1 MKRWPL
7 LLALA
12 AGACAGPRPQPP
24 QAAAIAAPAGWRD
37 GIATAADQVDPAWWS
52 GFGDPVLSDIVRQAL
67 ANNTDV
73 AIAAVRVE
81 EARARLQLAT
91 SQQLPNVALAG
102 GGMRERYVNP
112 FGHAVQA
119 WAGQGVVSIAY
130 DLDLFGRLRASSGTA
145 RAALLASEDARES
158 VRLAVA
164 AAAASG
170 YIQLRALDA
179 RLRVLQATLVARE
192 DALRLARRRSDAGYS
207 TALELR
213 QAEAQRDET
222 AQLIP
227 ATELAIRQQED
238 GLSLLLGTAPGAIPR
253 GAALE
258 ALQLPGPAPVL
269 PAALL
274 RRRPDV
280 AAAEQQLV
288 AADRSLDAA
297 RAAFLPSV
305 KLNGDGGYVASSLL
319 LDNPISVFSLGG
331 SVFQQLV
338 DGGRLRAQQSGA
350 AAQRDEAAFA
360 YRAAALKAFRE
371 VEDALAA
378 IDKTGSQE
386 QLVLRERI
394 STQALLTLATKRYRE
409 GYAPY
414 LDQIDAERTL
424 LGTDLSV
431 VQLRAQR
438 LAAAVSLYQAL
449 GGGWSENATAL
460 PR

>member
-24 QAAAIAAPAGWRD
+24 QAAGITAPAGWRD
-37 GIATAADQVDPAWWS
+37 GNPTATEQVDPQWWAS
-52 GFGDPVLSDIVRQAL
+52 FGDPVLSDIVRQAL

-73 AIAAVRVE
+73 ATAAVRVE
-81 EARARLQLAT
+81 EARARLRLAT
-91 SQQLPNVALAG
+91 AQQLPNVSLAG
-102 GGMRERYVNP
+102 GGVRERYVNP
-112 FGHAVQA
+112 FGQAVEA
-119 WAGQGVVSIAY
+119 WAGQGQASVAY
-130 DLDLFGRLRASSGTA
+130 DLDLFGRLRTASAAA

-164 AAAASG
+164 ASAASG

-179 RLRVLQATLVARE
+179 RLAVLKATLAARE

-238 GLSLLLGTAPGAIPR
+238 GLSLLLGTTPGAIPR
-253 GAALE
+253 GAPLE
-258 ALQLPGPAPVL
+258 SLALPGPAPML
-269 PAALL
+269 PATLL
-274 RRRPDV
+274 RRRPDI

-288 AADRSLDAA
+288 AADRSLDSA
-297 RAAFLPSV
+297 RAAFLPGV
-305 KLNGDGGYVASSLL
+305 RLNGDGGYVASSLL
-319 LDNPISVFSLGG
+319 LNNPIAVFSLGG
-331 SVFQQLV
+331 SVFQQLF
-338 DGGRLRAQQSGA
+338 DGGRLRAQQRGA

-360 YRAAALKAFRE
+360 YRAAALRAFRE

-378 IDKTGSQE
+378 IDKTQSQE
-386 QLVLRERI
+386 ALLLRERT

-438 LAAAVSLYQAL
+438 LTAAVSLYQAL
-449 GGGWSENATAL
+449 GGGWSEQTTAP

>member
-12 AGACAGPRPQPP
+12 VGACAGPRPQPP
-24 QAAAIAAPAGWRD
+24 QAAAVTAPAGWRD
-37 GIATAADQVDPAWWS
+37 GNPTATEQVDPQWWAS
-52 GFGDPVLSDIVRQAL
+52 FGDPVLSDIVRQAL

-73 AIAAVRVE
+73 ATAAVRVE
-81 EARARLQLAT
+81 EARARLRLAT
-91 SQQLPNVALAG
+91 AQQLPNVTLAG
-102 GGMRERYVNP
+102 GGNRERYVNP
-112 FGHAVQA
+112 FGEAVEA
-119 WAGQGVVSIAY
+119 WAGQGQASIAY
-130 DLDLFGRLRASSGTA
+130 DLDLFGRLRTASAAA

-164 AAAASG
+164 ASAASG

-179 RLRVLQATLVARE
+179 RLAVLKATLAARE
-192 DALRLARRRSDAGYS
+192 DALRLAQRRSDAGYS

-222 AQLIP
+222 AQLVP

-238 GLSLLLGTAPGAIPR
+238 GLSLLLGTTPGAIPR
-253 GAALE
+253 GAPLE
-258 ALQLPGPAPVL
+258 SLALPGPAPVL
-269 PAALL
+269 PATLL
-274 RRRPDV
+274 RRRPDI

-288 AADRSLDAA
+288 AADRSLDSA
-297 RAAFLPSV
+297 RAAFLPSIR
-305 KLNGDGGYVASSLL
+305 LNGDGGYVASSLL
-319 LDNPISVFSLGG
+319 LNNPIAVFSLGG
-331 SVFQQLV
+331 SVFQQLF
-338 DGGRLRAQQSGA
+338 DGGRLRAQQRGA

-360 YRAAALKAFRE
+360 YRAAALRAFRE

-378 IDKTGSQE
+378 IDKTQSQE
-386 QLVLRERI
+386 TLLLRERT

-414 LDQIDAERTL
+414 LDQIDAQRTL

-438 LAAAVSLYQAL
+438 LTAAVSLYQAL
-449 GGGWSENATAL
+449 GGGWSEQPTAP